1 VAQWVADIAVGNGPL
16 PALQGGEGRATFA
29 GCEPGT
35 VSNSP
40 AANTPTSVSCDI
52 AYSDGSVWLQTVTIA
67 LDSQANPVAASTNM
81 GTELSRPTSGSS
93 GPYLYSPGYNPSYG
107 NYMSAY
113 NQAQDEQGGAIDA
126 QGPGVTT
133 NGDNDAGTGGDYDG
147 SGN

>member
-93 GPYLYSPGYNPSYG
+93 GPYLYSPGYNPGYG